1 MKEISKLALL
11 LPLALFIGAVV
22 VDMNIIA
29 GAMKAGASLYLREI
43 FIIIALILSVP
54 LVYLQRWASD
64 RNVLRG
70 LRSLFFL
77 IIFTYLLLLFS
88 QGRLGMILKSIGN
101 ITALYDNLSYYVL
114 ILSWAFFMTVFT
126 LIILGTLRNLVFIK
140 RKQSTARNFNWFLSL
155 LLLYPLINF
164 VRDYSYRIF
173 HIGPE
178 TFKIINYIV
187 LFLLIY
193 LMVLNSFRVS
203 WINYLNKKQKLA
215 CFWGG
220 ILLLPVQ
227 IHFSAKFHAINPI
240 SLYSPVLGTFVE
252 YGIAFLTVYIIIAF
266 LALIAHLPTAQI
278 YDRKMNQISSLHH
291 LSRAVSSE
299 FDFEKLVVTIV
310 KLAVQVTEADFSWL
324 ELVDPETEKIKIA
337 SFFNL
342 RASEQNRVDPGQE
355 DSLRNWMS
363 SHGNTFLSNQVQK
376 SQVSNPLR
384 NWKRDLN
391 SLLAVSLRTGEKD
404 IGYLYVGKRV
414 EFGFEQDDTDMLRAF
429 CQQAVIAV
437 ENARLVKSSI
447 IKERLEQELKVAH
460 DAQMKLLPKE
470 MPQLKGFEIDAVCLT
485 ANEVGGDYFDFFR
498 LSKDKVGVVIGDVSG
513 KGASAAFY
521 MAEIKGIMGALARG
535 NRSPKQILISANKTL
550 YENLD
555 RQTFITVVCGILDA
569 RDKSFTFCRAG
580 HCPVYLAEDNAS
592 ECKVLEPSGIGL
604 GLDGGSIF
612 EKSVK
617 EVKLKFKPGNACLLF
632 TDGVIE
638 ARNSDGDEFGEEK
651 LQKAF
656 ANSKDLH
663 PREIK
668 KTLVNEINTFVGGYK
683 PHDDLS
689 FVVIKA
695 V

>member
-11 LPLALFIGAVV
+11 LPLALFVGAVV
-22 VDMNIIA
+22 VDMNIIT
-29 GAMKAGASLYLREI
+29 GALKAGSSIYMREI
-43 FIIIALILSVP
+43 FIIVALILSVP
-54 LVYLQRWASD
+54 LVYLQKWASD

-77 IIFTYLLLLFS
+77 IIFTCLLLLFS
-88 QGRLGMILKSIGN
+88 QDRLDVINKSIGSDLA
-101 ITALYDNLSYYVL
+101 IYDNLSFYVL
-114 ILSWAFFMTVFT
+114 LLSWAFFMTVFI

-140 RKQSTARNFNWFLSL
+140 RKKSTARNFNWFLLL
-155 LLLYPLINF
+155 LLLYPLLNF
-164 VRDYSYRIF
+164 ARNYSYRLF
-173 HIGPE
+173 YIGPE
-178 TFKIINYIV
+178 TFKIISYVI

-227 IHFSAKFHAINPI
+227 IYFAAKFHAIDPI
-240 SLYSPVLGTFVE
+240 SLYSPVLATFVE
-252 YGIAFLTVYIIIAF
+252 YGIAFLTIYLVIAF
-266 LALIAHLPTAQI
+266 LALIAHLPTAQL

-299 FDFEKLVVTIV
+299 FDSEKLVVTIV

-324 ELVDPETEKIKIA
+324 ELVDPETEKIKLV

-342 RASEQNRVDPGQE
+342 NASEKNRFDPALE
-355 DSLRNWMS
+355 DSLQDWLG
-363 SHGNTFLSNQVQK
+363 SHGDTFLSNQVQK
-376 SQVSNPLR
+376 SHASKALR

-391 SLLAVSLRTGEKD
+391 SLLAVSLRTGDKD

-437 ENARLVKSSI
+437 ENARLVKASI

-470 MPQLKGFEIDAVCLT
+470 MPQLEGFAIEAVCIT

-498 LSKDKVGVVIGDVSG
+498 LSKDKVGVIIGDVSG

-535 NRSPKQILISANKTL
+535 NRSPKKILAAANKTL
-550 YENLD
+550 YEDLD
-555 RQTFITVVCGILDA
+555 SQTFITVVCGILDA
-569 RDKSFTFCRAG
+569 RDRSFTFCRAG
-580 HCPVYLAEDNAS
+580 HCPVYVAEDNSS

-612 EKSVK
+612 EKSLK
-617 EVKLKFKPGNACLLF
+617 EVKLKLKPGSACLLF

-638 ARNSDGDEFGEEK
+638 ARNREGEEFGEEM

-656 ANSKDLH
+656 VGSKDLH
-663 PREIK
+663 PSKIK
-668 KTLVNEINTFVGGYK
+668 KTLIKEIDAFVDGYK
-683 PHDDLS
+683 AHDDLS
-689 FVVIKA
+689 FVIIKA

>member
-11 LPLALFIGAVV
+11 LPLALFVGAVV
-22 VDMNIIA
+22 VDINIIT
-29 GAMKAGASLYLREI
+29 GAMKAGPSIYMREI
-43 FIIIALILSVP
+43 FIIAALILSVP
-54 LVYLQRWASD
+54 LVYLQKWASD

-88 QGRLGMILKSIGN
+88 QNRLNMISSAVGDNL
-101 ITALYDNLSYYVL
+101 ALYDNLSFYILV
-114 ILSWAFFMTVFT
+114 LSWAFFMTIFT

-155 LLLYPLINF
+155 LLLYPLLDFARN
-164 VRDYSYRIF
+164 YSYRLF

-178 TFKIINYIV
+178 TFKIISYAV

-193 LMVLNSFRVS
+193 TMVLNAFRVS

-227 IHFSAKFHAINPI
+227 THFATRFHAINPI
-240 SLYSPVLGTFVE
+240 SLYSPVLATFVE
-252 YGIAFLTVYIIIAF
+252 YGIAFLTIYLAIAF
-266 LALIAHLPTAQI
+266 LALIAHLPTAQL

-324 ELVDPETEKIKIA
+324 ELVDPETEKIKLV

-342 RASEQNRVDPGQE
+342 SASEKNRLDPASE
-355 DSLRNWMS
+355 DSLRNWLG
-363 SHGNTFLSNQVQK
+363 SHGDTFLSNQVQK
-376 SQVSNPLR
+376 SHVSKALQ

-391 SLLAVSLRTGEKD
+391 SLLAVSLRTGDKD

-429 CQQAVIAV
+429 CQQAVVAV
-437 ENARLVKSSI
+437 ENARLVNASI

-470 MPQLKGFEIDAVCLT
+470 MPQLKGFEIEAVCIT
-485 ANEVGGDYFDFFR
+485 ANEVGGDYFDFFP
-498 LSKDKVGVVIGDVSG
+498 LSKYKVGVIIGDVSG

-535 NRSPKQILISANKTL
+535 NRSPKQILTSANKTL

-580 HCPVYLAEDNAS
+580 HCPVYLAEDNSS

-617 EVKLKFKPGNACLLF
+617 EVKLKLKPGNACLLF

-638 ARNSDGDEFGEEK
+638 ARNRDGEEFGEEK
-651 LQKAF
+651 LKQAF
-656 ANSKDLH
+656 VGSKDLH
-663 PREIK
+663 PSAIK
-668 KTLVNEINTFVGGYK
+668 KTLIKEINAFVGGYK
-683 PHDDLS
+683 AHDDLS